1 MLIHEKKNWICD
13 FCGFRCGT
21 KNGLKSHM
29 MLHLPPSF
37 ACSKCPKKFVEASN
51 LKKHLKVHAG
61 TLSEVCKICNKGYST
76 KRSLNMHMK
85 YKHFLT
91 MHCEVDNCS
100 FKTGLTANYKRHLKI
115 HAGILSE
122 VCKICNKGYSTK
134 ESLKNHMHQ
143 HFSKIHCEV
152 DNCLS
157 MM

>member
-37 ACSKCPKKFVEASN
+37 ACSKCPKKFVQASN
-51 LKKHLKVHAG
+51 LKYHLKV
-61 TLSEVCKICNKGYST
+61 
-76 KRSLNMHMK
+76 
-85 YKHFLT
+85 
-91 MHCEVDNCS
+91 
-100 FKTGLTANYKRHLKI
+100 

-134 ESLKNHMHQ
+134 GSLSYHIILKQ
-143 HFSKIHCEV
+143 
-152 DNCLS
+152 LS
-157 MM
+157 TSQCIFEKC